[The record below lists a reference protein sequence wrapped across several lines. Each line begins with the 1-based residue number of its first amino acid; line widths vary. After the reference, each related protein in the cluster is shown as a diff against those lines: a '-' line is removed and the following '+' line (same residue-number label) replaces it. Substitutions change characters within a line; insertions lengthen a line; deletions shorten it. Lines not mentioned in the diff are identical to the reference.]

1 MKEYKGKYRIV
12 ILDDS
17 GMVCNEVIVDEKTRD
32 VIVGV
37 METLL
42 KELHTFELRCKGE
55 PKNRV

>member
-12 ILDDS
+12 ILNDC
-17 GMVCNEVIVDEKTRD
+17 GIICNEAIVDEKTRD